1 MLLLEFRITMRYRV
15 EEELESSVQE
25 IGGLEEEVLSMGA
38 SIVTKPGA
46 TAVSILSVVSESPNP
61 LPSICTSNLLT
72 TAE

>member
-25 IGGLEEEVLSMGA
+25 IGGLEEEVLPTGA

-46 TAVSILSVVSESPNP
+46 TAPVPVEKVDAVLYGP
-61 LPSICTSNLLT
+61 LPTVFSPRTKTL
-72 TAE
+72 